1 MGVRTAST
9 ITTSRPLPF
18 CISVY
23 LRRSPAEG
31 MCSARRR
38 AVTLPGGTV
47 PDRLTG
53 ESTKVTE
60 RIGIV
65 GSGAIACGLAR
76 LAGPRDVVV
85 WARSEASAEAA
96 RDEIGEGAQVVT
108 DLAELA
114 DRAFVVEAVVEDL
127 DAKSALIAELRE
139 RLGDSAILATT
150 TSSL

>member
-18 CISVY
+18 CISVI
-23 LRRSPAEG
+23 LRRSPATRG
-31 MCSARRR
+31 LFRAAG
-38 AVTLPGGTV
+38 AVTLPTSRL

-65 GSGAIACGLAR
+65 GTGAIACGLAR
-76 LAGPRDVVV
+76 LAGPGEVVV

-96 RDEIGEGAQVVT
+96 AAEIGDGAQVVT
-108 DLAELA
+108 DLGELS
-114 DRAFVVEAVVEDL
+114 DRSYVIEAVVEDL
-127 DAKSALIAELRE
+127 DAKCALFADVEK
-139 RLGDSAILATT
+139 RLDDEAILATT
-150 TSSL
+150 T